1 MKNCTYK
8 IRSKG
13 PEQEPLTYEKLVE
26 EFYKMNQEDRDTII
40 DCLFKVSN
48 PKQEQIRNRLVELQ
62 KEYIADLKGDNSEY
76 GTAEV
81 SFGEV
86 NNRTIW
92 STQTFID
99 SEYFK
104 NIRGNSIIL
113 SLNRDDFK
121 KHIIEQ
127 NKDALGE
134 AAAKNLADR
143 TVEHWDT
150 IAKDSPILHKVLNR
164 GWASKEMLEKEL
176 KGTAYENVSSLLYE
190 LVEGESNIY
199 NQRDG
204 VFSGFIPKTTRL
216 IQNLNMKC
224 KLLGLDQDIIG
235 HIDNLIIDDSGEL
248 HIVNYKIST
257 TSINDVKEEK
267 YKYQL
272 GLLKQMLA
280 NAGFNTE
287 RMTLSI
293 IPIRV
298 QYNDDFTKVQ
308 DVVAMPKIEYTINR
322 GKYVFTKYDSVVRNF
337 IESTA
342 TINTISS
349 EKMKKADR
357 ALKALFP
364 DKNISTKGIQI
375 TAKEWIKDH
384 YRSEILPG
392 SKEGVYWTVF
402 FGKDDIVEITDPTT
416 PIENEQI
423 QKEVEKRIGN
433 LQIGNNYIGAH
444 AILKKVKTW
453 YHKGNLESFSDEREF
468 QRCGK
473 YFDKVFFPYMQ
484 RIKREDKYRYDW
496 EPIENDL
503 LQNENILMFRN
514 KVTKQIDVITISPYN
529 LDIVAKMRGRYTNI
543 LGQYLGDNDAMQKG
557 IMKSNYGNIEAMRTM
572 FIVNEVLSEIE
583 GDYNLGTLQVVS
595 PESMGSSKI
604 YPFQLITSQFTKVLN
619 IIKKENPD
627 DVKVVNNFRGA
638 KFQDSIQAFMLLK
651 DNALSE
657 NLLSNTDKINLRDW
671 GTEILENSNSRET
684 KLVILKNIM
693 KSMEDMDSG
702 WGVPTDLNQLNNWAA
717 LSTENRTKAQLYKSV
732 VNAIMQYTG
741 LSNKL
746 DLNESDMS
754 SMESYMQSSA
764 NIRSVNARAVT
775 SLFATAVNRIAEKS
789 DKDARPVQ
797 KYLTEFY
804 KAAGFSNLQNS
815 TLGFQTRVFDN
826 LYEEIDGKRTMRFKN
841 PWTNRTLKD
850 YESKFLKQVLFTL
863 AQVRM
868 QMFPRLKFDFKNAF
882 DPELKDFAENPA
894 NSWYLEVPLTKANL
908 ASRRATG
915 YTFKESWT
923 RLKRAFTAEGAAQ
936 NFNEFF
942 ENLSTEE
949 EVEMVNEDIRR
960 MSATNHFA
968 WYETLNSHNGSAARA
983 SILNQKDPDFFE
995 TNVETLLMNFIVAQH
1010 EMEEMN
1016 DVLLQSK
1023 AILLTLSS
1031 VGDMGNPKL
1040 KRIIKYIQ
1048 DYLTV
1053 NVFNRS
1059 IMEKDTKK
1067 VMGIV
1072 SPTKHLATT
1081 VYILGNLSSAVR
1093 DLTEGL
1099 LQNVTRSVIKFQTNI
1114 TSKELAKA
1122 YAIVMKDGTFS
1133 NVRSMNILNQL
1144 NIKYRISNVDIA
1156 RIQEV
1161 LSTGRAGL
1169 NNAENWAYATM
1180 RRPDFLNRMTLF
1192 VARLIHDGVWDA
1204 LSINK
1209 DGDLVYNWEND
1220 QRFSYYAKN
1229 RHNPPK
1235 NDEKYLKQKGA
1246 YLSCILQYNREHLDN
1261 PLNIQDPD
1269 VALPS
1274 PYTSEQVEG
1283 IKAVANSIYGSY
1295 DKSTKAMY
1303 EHIAIGQALGQFT
1316 TWMNGMIGNYWRKP
1330 NTPTGEL
1337 KEIQSQNEFGEY
1349 EFFDEYYNI
1358 VVEKIREDGTKYYYN
1373 ETTGKE
1379 VEGQV
1384 LPVMKYVPVTSQGII
1399 YSVYNLATKI
1409 APVGFKQGGI
1419 KGVLEEIKK
1428 EIIMN
1433 PEERKNFEK
1442 LFSDIFMWLFM
1453 AALYQFVVDPAY
1465 EDLKKNRDK
1474 QDFLANSIED
1484 ILYRGTASSYDGFR
1498 GPWNVIDSFG
1508 NNMNPPAYK
1517 VTTKMVTDVTKFA
1530 IGDKTLGQLVTQ
1542 NVPVF
1547 RSFRSAYD
1555 AYAK

>member
-1 MKNCTYK
+1 MKNCTYRIPGEK
-8 IRSKG
+8 T
-13 PEQEPLTYEKLVE
+13 PVTYEKLIE
-26 EFYKMNQEDRDTII
+26 QFYSMKQEDRDTVV
-40 DCLFKVSN
+40 DFLFKVSN
-48 PKQEQIRNRLVELQ
+48 PKQEQIRNRVVELQ
-62 KEYIADLKGDNSEY
+62 KKYISELKGDNNEY

-104 NIRGNSIIL
+104 NIRGDSVIL

-127 NKDALGE
+127 NKELIGE
-134 AAAKNLADR
+134 DAAKNLADR

-150 IAKDSPILHKVLNR
+150 IAKDSPILHKILNK
-164 GWASKEMLEKEL
+164 GWASKESLEKEV
-176 KGTAYENVSSLLYE
+176 KGTAYENIASLLYN
-190 LVEGESNIY
+190 LVEGDTNIY
-199 NQRDG
+199 NMRNG
-204 VFSGFIPKTTRL
+204 VFQGFIPGTTRL
-216 IQNLNMKC
+216 VQNLNMKC
-224 KLLGLDQDIIG
+224 QLLGLDQSIIG

-257 TSINDVKEEK
+257 TTINDVKEEK

-272 GLLKQMLA
+272 ALLKQMLA

-308 DVVAMPKIEYTINR
+308 DVVAMPKIEYTINNGR
-322 GKYVFTKYDSVVRNF
+322 YVFNRYDSVARNF
-337 IESTA
+337 VESTA
-342 TINTISS
+342 TINNISS
-349 EKMKKADR
+349 EKIEKANR
-357 ALKALFP
+357 ALKVLFP
-364 DKNISTKGIQI
+364 DKNISTSGIQL
-375 TAKEWIKDH
+375 TAEEWIKDH
-384 YRSEILPG
+384 YRSDILPG
-392 SKEGVYWTVF
+392 NKPEVYWTVF
-402 FGKDDIVEITDPTT
+402 FGKDDIVEITEPTT
-416 PIENEQI
+416 PVVKNKRI
-423 QKEVEKRIGN
+423 QEEVEKRIRN

-453 YHKGNLESFSDEREF
+453 YYKGNLESFSDEREF

-473 YFDKVFFPYMQ
+473 YFDKIFFPYMQ
-484 RIKREDKYRYDW
+484 RIKKDDKYIYDW
-496 EPIENDL
+496 EPVENDL

-514 KVTKQIDVITISPYN
+514 KVTKQIDIITISPYN
-529 LDIVAKMRGRYTNI
+529 LDKIAKMRGKYTNI
-543 LGQYLGDNDAMQKG
+543 LGQYIGDNTAISEN
-557 IMKSNYGNIEAMRTM
+557 IMKSNYGNIEAIRTM
-572 FIVNEVLSEIE
+572 FIINEVLSEIE

-604 YPFQLITSQFTKVLN
+604 YPFQLITNQFSKILN
-619 IIKKENPD
+619 TIKKENES
-627 DVKVVNNFRGA
+627 DVKIVNNFRGV
-638 KFQDSIQAFMLLK
+638 KFQDSIDAFMLLK
-651 DNALSE
+651 DNALQE
-657 NLLSNTDKINLRDW
+657 NLLSNTDKVNLRDW

-684 KLVILKNIM
+684 KLVLLKNIM
-693 KSMEDMDSG
+693 RSMEDMDSG
-702 WGVPTDLNQLNNWAA
+702 WGIPSDLNQLNAWSQ
-717 LSTENRTKAQLYKSV
+717 LSTENRVKAQLYKSV
-732 VNAIMQYTG
+732 VDAIMQYSG
-741 LSNKL
+741 LKNKL
-746 DLNESDMS
+746 DLNENDMS
-754 SMESYMQSSA
+754 SMQSYMQSSA
-764 NIRSVNARAVT
+764 NISSVNAKAVT

-789 DKDARPVQ
+789 DKDARPIQ

-804 KAAGFSNLQNS
+804 KAAGFSNFQNS
-815 TLGFQTRVFDN
+815 TIGFQTRVFKN
-826 LYEEIDGKRTMRFKN
+826 LYEEIDGKKTMRFKN
-841 PWTNRTLKD
+841 PWTDRTLKD
-850 YESKFLKQVLFTL
+850 YEAKFLKQVLFTL
-863 AQVRM
+863 ASVRK

-882 DPELKDFAENPA
+882 DPELKAFAENPA

-915 YTFKESWT
+915 YTFKESWE

-942 ENLSTEE
+942 ENLSTDE

-968 WYETLNSHNGSAARA
+968 WYETLNSHNGAAARA

-995 TNVETLLMNFIVAQH
+995 TNVETLLMNYVVAQH

-1031 VGDMGNPKL
+1031 VGYIGNPKL
-1040 KRIIKYIQ
+1040 KRVIKYIQ

-1059 IMEKDTKK
+1059 IMEQDTKK
-1067 VMGIV
+1067 VMGII
-1072 SPTKHLATT
+1072 SPAKHLATT
-1081 VYILGNLSSAVR
+1081 VYILGNLSSAIR
-1093 DLTEGL
+1093 DVTEGL
-1099 LQNVTRSVIKFQTNI
+1099 LQNITRSVIKFQTNI
-1114 TSKELAKA
+1114 NSKDLAQA
-1122 YAIVMKDGTFS
+1122 YTIVMKDGTFS

-1192 VARLIHDGVWDA
+1192 VARLIHDGVWKA
-1204 LSINK
+1204 LSIDEN
-1209 DGDLVYNWEND
+1209 GDLKYDWELD
-1220 QRFSYYAKN
+1220 ERFSYYAK
-1229 RHNPPK
+1229 RRKEVPPP
-1235 NDEKYLKQKGA
+1235 NDEKYLEQKGK
-1246 YLSCILQYNREHLDN
+1246 YLSCILEYNREHLDN
-1261 PLNIQDPD
+1261 PLNIQDPN

-1330 NTPTGEL
+1330 GTPTGEL
-1337 KEIQSQNEFGEY
+1337 KEIHSQNEFGEY
-1349 EFFDEYYNI
+1349 EFLDEYQNI
-1358 VVEKIREDGTKYYYN
+1358 VVEKVRENGEKYYYN
-1373 ETTGKE
+1373 ETTGEE
-1379 VEGQV
+1379 VKGQV
-1384 LPVMKYVPVTSQGII
+1384 LPVIKHVPVTSQGII
-1399 YSVYNLATKI
+1399 YSVFNLATKI
-1409 APVGFKQGGI
+1409 APVGFNKDGL
-1419 KGVLEEIKK
+1419 KGVIDEIKK
-1428 EIIMN
+1428 EIILN
-1433 PEERKNFEK
+1433 PSERKNFEK
-1442 LFSDIFMWLFM
+1442 
-1453 AALYQFVVDPAY
+1453 
-1465 EDLKKNRDK
+1465 
-1474 QDFLANSIED
+1474 
-1484 ILYRGTASSYDGFR
+1484 
-1498 GPWNVIDSFG
+1498 
-1508 NNMNPPAYK
+1508 
-1517 VTTKMVTDVTKFA
+1517 
-1530 IGDKTLGQLVTQ
+1530 
-1542 NVPVF
+1542 
-1547 RSFRSAYD
+1547 
-1555 AYAK
+1555 